1 MCGSGSNAYGLG
13 FRGSGPELPAQIFGF
28 PKIRAVFWDLYSGSR
43 ILGKFRLEVQ
53 GNQVHLGPECGV
65 IQDLGI

>member
-1 MCGSGSNAYGLG
+1 MWGSGSSAYGLG
-13 FRGSGPELPAQIFGF
+13 FRAGAQILGF

-53 GNQVHLGPECGV
+53 GNQVHLGSECGV